1 MKKIVMALALGILG
15 TTGAIGV
22 GCGKDACATYGDDLL
37 AKYDECGIAATSGGS
52 GSSATATCTE
62 DDAKLLGC
70 CSTSS
75 PKWTACASRTR
86 GQHVRSRSE
95 AVHEMYG
102 RLRLGRLTRRGD
114 SVAAALVLSC
124 LRPLVRS

>member
-70 CSTSS
+70 FST
-75 PKWTACASRTR
+75 
-86 GQHVRSRSE
+86 
-95 AVHEMYG
+95 
-102 RLRLGRLTRRGD
+102 
-114 SVAAALVLSC
+114 C
-124 LRPLVRS
+124 LPEVDCVCFKDPGGSTCEVDQKPYTKCMADCGSGA